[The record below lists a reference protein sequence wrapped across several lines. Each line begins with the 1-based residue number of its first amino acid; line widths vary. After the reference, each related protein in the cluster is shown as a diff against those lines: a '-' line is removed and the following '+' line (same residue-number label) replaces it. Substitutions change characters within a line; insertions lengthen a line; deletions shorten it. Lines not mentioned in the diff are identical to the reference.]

1 MSARSKTAALAL
13 ASALAIA
20 AAAPAQAAPVYT
32 VVDQDLSTGS
42 YDITYKGGTI
52 TFANGI
58 GFPSYIAVSTSGTGA
73 VRTVFGNPSTDF
85 TDRGYAFY
93 DANTLG
99 GFGSVAVS
107 TPIYATNGR
116 NFLGLRVGTE
126 GNYYYGFA
134 YTTDNVL
141 NSYGFENQ
149 ANTGILGTTAVPE
162 PATWALM
169 IAGFGLVGGA
179 MRRRRTA
186 TAGATTIV
194 RYA

>member
-1 MSARSKTAALAL
+1 MSALSKTAALAL

-20 AAAPAQAAPVYT
+20 AAAPAQASPVIT
-32 VVDQDLSTGS
+32 QVGQDLSTGS
-42 YDITYKGGTI
+42 YDINFKGGTI

-58 GFPSYIAVSTSGTGA
+58 GFPSYIAVSTNDTGA
-73 VRTVFGNPSTDF
+73 VRTVFGSPSTDF

-99 GFGSVAVS
+99 GFASVATS

-116 NFLGLRVGTE
+116 NFLGLRVESG
-126 GNYYYGFA
+126 GQFYYGFA

-169 IAGFGLVGGA
+169 IAGFGLVGAA

-186 TAGATTIV
+186 ASSATTTV